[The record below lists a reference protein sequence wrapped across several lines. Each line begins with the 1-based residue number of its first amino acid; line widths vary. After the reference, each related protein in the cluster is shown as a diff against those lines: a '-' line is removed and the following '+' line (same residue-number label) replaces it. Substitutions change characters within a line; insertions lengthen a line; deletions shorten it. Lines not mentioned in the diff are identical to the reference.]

1 MTPSTSNDGL
11 FISSPLEKFADHR
24 INLGYSALKDDL
36 HVHEGIEFTEGMYK
50 VGMVCL
56 TIWYP
61 NWYTCMIACKD
72 DFYVANKWNT
82 AEQGQNASIS
92 LFDDQGL

>member
-56 TIWYP
+56 TI
-61 NWYTCMIACKD
+61 
-72 DFYVANKWNT
+72 
-82 AEQGQNASIS
+82 
-92 LFDDQGL
+92 